1 MSTPV
6 RLTEGALGLLLVVA
20 VALVLLVYTRRRLI
34 ARGDVLVLCAVR
46 ARGTSWRPMLARLD
60 RTALALY
67 TPGGVSLRPVR
78 ELDRGLNAIVSVI
91 ALPRDEWPALMSD
104 PVVLRCTTSD
114 EDLDL
119 AVGRSHYPAV
129 RSWFESSPPGVRHT
143 AA

>member
-1 MSTPV
+1 MSTPA
-6 RLTEGALGLLLVVA
+6 RLSEGALGLLLVLA

-46 ARGTSWRPMLARLD
+46 AHGASWRPMLARLD

-78 ELDRGLNAIVSVI
+78 ELDRGLNAIVAVA
-91 ALPRDEWPALMSD
+91 ALPREEWPALMSD
-104 PVVLRCTTSD
+104 PVVLRCTAAG
-114 EDLDL
+114 EDFDL
-119 AVGRSHYPAV
+119 AVGRGHYPAL
-129 RSWFESSPPGVRHT
+129 RSWFESSPPSARHF